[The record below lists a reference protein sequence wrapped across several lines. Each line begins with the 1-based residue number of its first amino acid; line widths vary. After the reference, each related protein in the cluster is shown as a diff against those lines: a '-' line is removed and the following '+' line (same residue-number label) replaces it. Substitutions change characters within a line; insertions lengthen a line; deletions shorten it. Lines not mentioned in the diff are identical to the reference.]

1 MALQRN
7 KDNKRTADNT
17 RASSK
22 KSNRSSKET
31 SKSRSKNTEK
41 RTYAR
46 RSDKAVKEDGLRTNQ
61 RSKRIADS
69 AKSKTAT
76 TANNKPETIRLNKY
90 IANSGVASRRE
101 ADQLILAGEVKVN
114 GVVVTELGTKILPT
128 DTVQYCGETLKRETF
143 RYVLLNKPKGYITT
157 TDDPQERKTVML
169 LVDKACKERIYPV
182 GRLDRNTTGLLLFT
196 NDGDLAKKLTH
207 PKHNIRKIYSATLDK
222 NLDYNDLMA
231 IKKGLKLED
240 GFIKVDDIAYS
251 ENSTSKRDVSIVI
264 HSGKNRIIRR
274 IFEHLGYQVV
284 KLDRVSFA
292 GLTKKDLPRGKYRH
306 LSDTEVNYLKLI
318 K

>member
-7 KDNKRTADNT
+7 KNNKQKADNT
-17 RASSK
+17 RVGSKRVNKSSK
-22 KSNRSSKET
+22 DS
-31 SKSRSKNTEK
+31 EK
-41 RTYAR
+41 KTNVR
-46 RSDKAVKEDGLRTNQ
+46 RGDKTVKEDNLRTKKYN
-61 RSKRIADS
+61 KRKTNS
-69 AKSKTAT
+69 TKTKTAT
-76 TANNKPETIRLNKY
+76 TNTVPETIRLNKY

>member
-1 MALQRN
+1 MQKKEMALQRN
-7 KDNKRTADNT
+7 KNNKQKADNT
-17 RASSK
+17 RVGSKRVNKSSK
-22 KSNRSSKET
+22 DS
-31 SKSRSKNTEK
+31 EK
-41 RTYAR
+41 KTNVGRG
-46 RSDKAVKEDGLRTNQ
+46 DKTVKEDSLRTKQYN
-61 RSKRIADS
+61 KRKTNS
-69 AKSKTAT
+69 TKTKTAT
-76 TANNKPETIRLNKY
+76 TNTVPETIRLNKY